1 MDIKKMCTEMCAGV
15 EWKKISDE
23 LLAHPL
29 LTSIFVVLSAII
41 IFTLPSAWYFNIV
54 MLGTIIGLSLYS
66 GQKLELFKSGC
77 CGSASSDDSDSAE
90 SGSDSEDA
98 S

>member
-1 MDIKKMCTEMCAGV
+1 MDIKKICAEICTGV

-23 LLAHPL
+23 LIAHPL

-66 GQKLELFKSGC
+66 GQTLKPFKSGC
-77 CGSASSDDSDSAE
+77 CGPASSNDSDSAE